1 MMSNYTKQISTY
13 IIRVFLPIM
22 KHLRSTLNKPGY
34 FTVYFETDTPLR
46 ESVPIPFQRVG
57 SEQENPS
64 PVSYVISPI

>member
-1 MMSNYTKQISTY
+1 
-13 IIRVFLPIM
+13 M

-46 ESVPIPFQRVG
+46 ESVPIPFHRVG